1 MSYAAYACR
10 VCEEPVASAAD
21 GVVFHVGERHLALC
35 AAHARIA
42 QGMARA
48 GAVIL
53 GRAALAG
60 IEARYPDA
68 LESARRGALLSE
80 SIGAA
85 LRRAYDEREVLGL
98 EPVEVAQRPPMRVR
112 AERPATSRRPRR
124 RSSRAEEIIDAEIV
138 EEVKL

>member
-1 MSYAAYACR
+1 MRRSAYACR
-10 VCEEPVASAAD
+10 VCDEPVASARD
-21 GVVFHVGERHLALC
+21 GVVFHVGDRHLALC

-60 IEARYPDA
+60 LEARYPEA
-68 LESARRGALLSE
+68 VESARRGAVLSE
-80 SIGAA
+80 HIGEA

-98 EPVEVAQRPPMRVR
+98 QPVEVAQRPPMRVR
-112 AERPATSRRPRR
+112 AARTATPRRPKRR
-124 RSSRAEEIIDAEIV
+124 QHEVEIIDAEIV